1 MTEIQKGEISIYILA
16 INGSPHTESGN
27 TALILNP
34 FLEGM
39 KEAGAEVELVYTR
52 RLKIEP
58 CSGDMGCWMEH
69 PGKCGVKDDMEALL
83 PKIARA
89 DVLVWATPVYYSGIT
104 GPLKNV
110 MDRQLPIFASGGG
123 AVGQG
128 KKAVLVSTCGDWKLE
143 MFDPLLA
150 QMRAL
155 YGMPE
160 TNSEFAGALLRP
172 HAEVMKE
179 MIKAGETRMV
189 DAVFR
194 AAREAGRQLIR
205 DGRMADDTLR
215 AVSAA
220 LMPQDAYN
228 KAAMESLQQIQEA
241 ARKREDECK

>member
-1 MTEIQKGEISIYILA
+1 
-16 INGSPHTESGN
+16 
-27 TALILNP
+27 
-34 FLEGM
+34 M

-58 CSGDMGCWMEH
+58 CNGDMSCWMEH

-89 DVLVWATPVYYSGIT
+89 DVLIWATPVHYSGVT

-110 MDRQLPIFASGGG
+110 MDRQLPLFASGGS

-128 KKAVLVSTCGDWKLE
+128 KKAVLVSTCGDWKLK
-143 MFDPLLA
+143 MFNPILA
-150 QMRAL
+150 QMKAL
-155 YGMPE
+155 YSTPE
-160 TNSEFAGALLRP
+160 ANSAFVGALLRP

-179 MIKAGETRMV
+179 MIKARETKMV
-189 DAVFR
+189 DAVFQ
-194 AAREAGRQLIR
+194 AAREAGRQLVME
-205 DGRMADDTLR
+205 GRMAEDTLR

-228 KAAMESLQQIQEA
+228 KAAMESLQQMQEA
-241 ARKREDECK
+241 ARKREAECK